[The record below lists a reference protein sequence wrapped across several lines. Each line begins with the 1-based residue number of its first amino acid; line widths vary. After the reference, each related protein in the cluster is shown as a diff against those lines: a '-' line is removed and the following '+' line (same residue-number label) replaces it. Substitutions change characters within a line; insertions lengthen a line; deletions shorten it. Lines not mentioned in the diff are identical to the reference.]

1 MKDDDPQHP
10 NNNRQWNFRSN
21 SEYVKPFVPE
31 TVYDGF
37 ENFFSIKLLYGGV
50 FTPSPGRKY
59 AFGKAAYVDYCNIEE
74 FSVHEIDWMVRD
86 LQLYVPDVKFYYH
99 FKIPELDLDVGLC
112 PLGNDGDVRLLAKY
126 VAKNKLIKVFIEHGE
141 TKVKNYFSPTQ
152 SSKVV
157 IQELE
162 NEGGAVNTI
171 QRPRRKKLRVSKNL
185 LLQWKDV
192 TDVEGSEAADKV
204 INDVTDVE
212 EGNTGGVETVNA
224 EGNTGGVEAVDKL
237 SNEVVNEGVTNEDVE
252 ANVGGV
258 EANVGGVEAN
268 VGGVEVNVGGVE
280 VNVGGVEVNVGGVEA
295 NVGVENASFH
305 NSFSYDGAEA
315 DDESTEGDDSDDSDF
330 VEGLESMD
338 EAEYDMMDYHA
349 NVDRGVEFMGA
360 EVESVGNHDVD
371 TSDDLLDDENLSYES
386 FDSLTDEE
394 MEDFETRRSLK
405 LRELRRKKRVAQSTS
420 QVTFYVGQ
428 LFPTAKAAKDKI
440 NKHAIETR
448 RSLSFLRNDKRRIR
462 VVCEG
467 RCPIFTCGP
476 NQTGPSQSGPGI
488 HIQSAS
494 GPGIQK
500 GKESSANGTKKGF
513 KKGLVECNDKRKGRL
528 NSVDCPWVLY
538 LSRLSDEDETW
549 VVKTY
554 QPDHKCLTSR
564 KIQPFTSTFLAK
576 QEFVMNQIAAN
587 PNISVSRL
595 QEELGRKYELSV
607 TKMKAFRTKLKA
619 TKKIEGDFKVQY
631 ASLRDYVMELHRTNP
646 GTTVKFV
653 VEPECNPHAPTRIFK
668 RIYICLGP
676 LKEGFKEC
684 RRELLGL
691 DGAFMKGP
699 YPGQMLTAVGLDPNN
714 GIYPLAYGIVEA
726 ENKDSWIWFLQ
737 CIKDDLDLPD
747 NANFTFIS
755 DRQKGIIPAISQVF
769 PAAEHRFCARHIW
782 QNMKLQWRGDAF
794 KDCLQNASKAY
805 TVPDFEAKMEEL
817 RLYNIEAYNWLAS
830 IPPIHWSRSHFT
842 GRAQSDVVLNNM
854 CEVLNARTVNGRDK
868 PIISALEFVREYL
881 MQRIVNVIRKIRQTN
896 GPLTPRVA
904 KIFEN
909 TKKLAA
915 NYNVRWSGGTKY
927 QVSGK
932 VTVDGAAT
940 HKQYV
945 VDVVDR
951 VCTCREWEV
960 SGIPCRHAVAVNWDM
975 AMNGQ
980 EVGPP
985 ESWVNEC
992 YYLETWKRVYSH
1004 TIGPINGR
1012 ELWPKSQVPTNLT
1025 PPLHHT
1031 PIGRPKKKRRKDAV
1045 ELQDEVER
1053 ASQARNKRNR
1063 AAEADNEQA
1072 VVGGKFTRKWKSVKC
1087 QKCGEK
1093 GHNQRTCGRTK
1104 TVVGPK
1110 KGKKGKKKKDG
1121 NQPTEAGEGAPTV

>member
-1 MKDDDPQHP
+1 M
-10 NNNRQWNFRSN
+10 
-21 SEYVKPFVPE
+21 
-31 TVYDGF
+31 G
-37 ENFFSIKLLYGGV
+37 
-50 FTPSPGRKY
+50 
-59 AFGKAAYVDYCNIEE
+59 
-74 FSVHEIDWMVRD
+74 
-86 LQLYVPDVKFYYH
+86 
-99 FKIPELDLDVGLC
+99 
-112 PLGNDGDVRLLAKY
+112 
-126 VAKNKLIKVFIEHGE
+126 
-141 TKVKNYFSPTQ
+141 
-152 SSKVV
+152 
-157 IQELE
+157 
-162 NEGGAVNTI
+162 
-171 QRPRRKKLRVSKNL
+171 
-185 LLQWKDV
+185 
-192 TDVEGSEAADKV
+192 
-204 INDVTDVE
+204 
-212 EGNTGGVETVNA
+212 
-224 EGNTGGVEAVDKL
+224 
-237 SNEVVNEGVTNEDVE
+237 
-252 ANVGGV
+252 
-258 EANVGGVEAN
+258 
-268 VGGVEVNVGGVE
+268 
-280 VNVGGVEVNVGGVEA
+280 
-295 NVGVENASFH
+295 
-305 NSFSYDGAEA
+305 
-315 DDESTEGDDSDDSDF
+315 
-330 VEGLESMD
+330 

-360 EVESVGNHDVD
+360 EVEFVGNHDVD

-386 FDSLTDEE
+386 LNSLTDEE

-405 LRELRRKKRVAQSTS
+405 LRELMRKKRAGQATS

-448 RSLSFLRNDKRRIR
+448 
-462 VVCEG
+462 
-467 RCPIFTCGP
+467 
-476 NQTGPSQSGPGI
+476 
-488 HIQSAS
+488 
-494 GPGIQK
+494 
-500 GKESSANGTKKGF
+500 
-513 KKGLVECNDKRKGRL
+513 
-528 NSVDCPWVLY
+528 
-538 LSRLSDEDETW
+538 RLSDEDETW

-595 QEELGRKYELSV
+595 QEELGRKYDLSV

-631 ASLRDYVMELHRTNP
+631 ASLRDYVMELYRTNS

-668 RIYICLGP
+668 RIYVCLGP

-691 DGAFMKGP
+691 DGAFMKG
-699 YPGQMLTAVGLDPNN
+699 PGQMLTAVGLDPNN

-726 ENKDSWIWFLQ
+726 ENKDSWIWFPQ
-737 CIKDDLDLPD
+737 CIKDNLDLPD

-755 DRQKGIIPAISQVF
+755 DRQKGIIPAITQVF

-782 QNMKLQWRGDAF
+782 QNMKLQWRGNAF

-805 TVPDFEAKMEEL
+805 IVPDFEAKMEEL
-817 RLYNIEAYNWLAS
+817 RLYNIEAYNW
-830 IPPIHWSRSHFT
+830 
-842 GRAQSDVVLNNM
+842 
-854 CEVLNARTVNGRDK
+854 
-868 PIISALEFVREYL
+868 
-881 MQRIVNVIRKIRQTN
+881 KIWQTN

-915 NYNVRWSGGTKY
+915 NYNVKWSRGTKY

-940 HKQYV
+940 HKQYL

-951 VCTCREWEV
+951 VWTYREWEV
-960 SGIPCRHAVAVNWDM
+960 SGIPCRHVVAVNWDM

-1031 PIGRPKKKRRKDAV
+1031 PIGKHKKKRRKDAV

-1072 VVGGKFTRKWKSVKC
+1072 MVGGKFTRKWKSVKC

-1104 TVVGPK
+1104 KVAGP
-1110 KGKKGKKKKDG
+1110 KKGKKKKDG
-1121 NQPTEAGEGAPTV
+1121 NQATEAGQAGPSV